1 MNKKAHEQA
10 TADPQVLISAS
21 TLKHWLELVTLNPQD
36 LTPRIQSYIAKAADG
51 EEADCRTRAARKG
64 SASMADPDSYL
75 TIDHDD
81 EMQRHYIPMP
91 GGWEIQT
98 KGKGSTFRLCD
109 PHGERLA
116 IPDSPYLWE
125 ELTAMARDANAS
137 WKRLEARVS
146 HTGWASRVAHIAR
159 GLLTELEG
167 LDAKAEPHRSGNTLG
182 HVLWMLNTLSGEP
195 YAMSD
200 TKACR
205 WIGYVQGWLVAN
217 RHTTLDIE
225 KQRNVTSVNAP
236 GFQPTSPHAQITKLC
251 ADIQAWLDGPSSDVD
266 AKDREEFD
274 GFLARIRSLH
284 ISTLHD
290 ERSVQLMARYIA
302 GQCGENFD
310 DLGEFMQHQL
320 LDTQRN
326 ALEHARAGRHAPQ
339 EGPLA
344 LKALIALMAS
354 REAG

>member
-1 MNKKAHEQA
+1 MNKQAHEQA

-51 EEADCRTRAARKG
+51 EEADCRTRAARRG

-75 TIDHDD
+75 TIDHDG

-159 GLLTELEG
+159 GLLTDVKDLE
-167 LDAKAEPHRSGNTLG
+167 DVEAAPHRSGNSFG
-182 HVLWMLNTLSGEP
+182 HIVWMLQQLSATP
-195 YAMSD
+195 LAMSD

-205 WIGYVQGWLVAN
+205 WIGYAQGWLIAN
-217 RHTTLDIE
+217 RHTTLDME
-225 KQRNVTSVNAP
+225 KQRNAASAEHAP
-236 GFQPTSPHAQITKLC
+236 SNGNLARSLLADAFDGRHLAQSANDVRNGIIVDQHTAAALDALEKLLRITK
-251 ADIQAWLDGPSSDVD
+251 
-266 AKDREEFD
+266 
-274 GFLARIRSLH
+274 
-284 ISTLHD
+284 
-290 ERSVQLMARYIA
+290 
-302 GQCGENFD
+302 
-310 DLGEFMQHQL
+310 
-320 LDTQRN
+320 
-326 ALEHARAGRHAPQ
+326 
-339 EGPLA
+339 
-344 LKALIALMAS
+344 
-354 REAG
+354 